1 MSEQVKQEGEFKVKA
16 PKSAPKKLIKND
28 QPTKIDLKA
37 AKVNDPIKVDL
48 TVPKVEEPA
57 KVVITKEQENAVQ
70 EQSPA
75 ESVLRTEQPEMELQA
90 VGQGNER
97 AIENVIEEI
106 NQQEVIEQAANLQ
119 QELEEQVQEQINT
132 GKKLPEN
139 IEKLISFMEDTG
151 GTVEDY
157 VRLNTD
163 YSNVDS
169 NVLLK
174 EYYKS
179 TRPHLNDEEIEFLIE
194 DNFDYDEDLDD
205 ERDVRKK
212 RLAFKEEVAKAQ
224 SHLEQV
230 KSKYYDEIKLRPG
243 VTQEQQKAMD
253 FFNRYNKQQESAEA
267 KHSKFR
273 NDTKQLFTQEFKGFE
288 FNLGEKSFRYG
299 VANQEALVEKQSDIS
314 NLVKKFLNKDGEVI
328 DVKGYHKAIYAAE
341 NADSIAKHFYEQG
354 KADAIKEVVA
364 KSNNLTTAPRTLP
377 NNDGYIN
384 GFKVKAINGVD
395 STKLKVKTQKFN
407 N

>member
-1 MSEQVKQEGEFKVKA
+1 MSEQVQQEGEFKLKA
-16 PKSAPKKLIKND
+16 KKTTPRKLVKND
-28 QPTKIDLKA
+28 Q
-37 AKVNDPIKVDL
+37 PIKVDL
-48 TVPKVEEPA
+48 TMPKEQGEPI
-57 KVVITKEQENAVQ
+57 KVVIPKEQTNAVQ
-70 EQSPA
+70 EQDPA
-75 ESVLRTEQPEMELQA
+75 ESVLRAEQPEVELQE
-90 VGQGNER
+90 VGQGNKGST
-97 AIENVIEEI
+97 ENVIEEI
-106 NQQEVIEQAANLQ
+106 NQQEVVQEAANLE
-119 QELEEQVQEQINT
+119 QELNKQVQEQTNT

-139 IEKLISFMEDTG
+139 IEKLVSFMEDTG

-169 NVLLK
+169 NALLK
-174 EYYKS
+174 EYYKN
-179 TRPHLNDEEIEFLIE
+179 TRPHLDSEEIDFLIE

-224 SHLEQV
+224 NHLEQV

-243 VTQEQQKAMD
+243 VTQDQQKAMD

-267 KHSKFR
+267 QHFKFK
-273 NDTKQLFTQEFKGFE
+273 DETKKLFAQEFKGFE

-299 VANQEALVEKQSDIS
+299 VANQEALAEKQSDIS
-314 NLVKKFLNKDGEVI
+314 NLIKKFLNKDGDVV

-341 NADSIAKHFYEQG
+341 NADTIAKHFYEQG

-364 KSNNLTTAPRTLP
+364 KSNNITNAPRTAP
-377 NNDGYIN
+377 NGDGFIN

-395 STKLKVKTQKFN
+395 SSKLRIQTKKF
-407 N
+407 

>member
-1 MSEQVKQEGEFKVKA
+1 MSEQAKQEGEFKLKVRKA
-16 PKSAPKKLIKND
+16 APRKLVKND
-28 QPTKIDLKA
+28 QP
-37 AKVNDPIKVDL
+37 VKVDL
-48 TVPKVEEPA
+48 TTPKQVEEPI
-57 KVVITKEQENAVQ
+57 KVVIPKEETNAVQ
-70 EQSPA
+70 EQSTN
-75 ESVLRTEQPEMELQA
+75 ESVLRTEQPAMELQE
-90 VGQGNER
+90 VEQGNEGTV
-97 AIENVIEEI
+97 ENVIEEI
-106 NQQEVIEQAANLQ
+106 NQQEIVEQTASLQ
-119 QELEEQVQEQINT
+119 QELDEQVQEQINT

-174 EYYKS
+174 EYYRR

-194 DNFDYDEDLDD
+194 DSFDYDEDLDD

-224 SHLEQV
+224 SHLEEI
-230 KSKYYDEIKLRPG
+230 KSKYYDEIKLKSG
-243 VTQEQQKAMD
+243 ITQEQQKAID
-253 FFNRYNKQQESAEA
+253 FFNRYNKQQESAQEQ
-267 KHSKFR
+267 HSRFKEQ
-273 NDTKQLFTQEFKGFE
+273 TKKLFTQEFKGFE

-299 VANQEALVEKQSDIS
+299 VANQEAVAEKQSDIS
-314 NLVKKFLNKDGEVI
+314 NLIKKFLNKDGEVVN
-328 DVKGYHKAIYAAE
+328 VKGYHKAIYAAE
-341 NADSIAKHFYEQG
+341 NADTIARHFYEQG

-364 KSNNLTTAPRTLP
+364 KSNNIVTEPRTVP
-377 NNDGYIN
+377 NGDGFIN

-395 STKLKVKTQKFN
+395 SSKLRIQKKF
-407 N
+407 

>member
-1 MSEQVKQEGEFKVKA
+1 MSEQVQQEGEFKLKA
-16 PKSAPKKLIKND
+16 KKTTPRKLVKND
-28 QPTKIDLKA
+28 Q
-37 AKVNDPIKVDL
+37 PIKVDL
-48 TVPKVEEPA
+48 TMPKEQEEPI
-57 KVVITKEQENAVQ
+57 KVVIPKEQTNAVQ
-70 EQSPA
+70 EQSPT
-75 ESVLRTEQPEMELQA
+75 ESVLRAEQPEVELQE
-90 VGQGNER
+90 VGQGNEGST
-97 AIENVIEEI
+97 ENVIEEI
-106 NQQEVIEQAANLQ
+106 NQQEVVQEAANLE
-119 QELEEQVQEQINT
+119 QELNKQVQEQTNT

-139 IEKLISFMEDTG
+139 IEKLVSFMEDTG

-169 NVLLK
+169 NALLK
-174 EYYKS
+174 EYYKN
-179 TRPHLNDEEIEFLIE
+179 TRPHLDSEEIDFLIE

-243 VTQEQQKAMD
+243 VTQDQQKAMD

-267 KHSKFR
+267 QHFKFK
-273 NDTKQLFTQEFKGFE
+273 DETKKLFAQEFKGFE

-299 VANQEALVEKQSDIS
+299 VANQEALAEKQSDIS
-314 NLVKKFLNKDGEVI
+314 NLIKKFLNKDGEVA

-341 NADSIAKHFYEQG
+341 NADTIAKHFYEQG

-364 KSNNLTTAPRTLP
+364 KSNNITNAPRTAP
-377 NNDGYIN
+377 NGDGFIN

-395 STKLKVKTQKFN
+395 SSKLRIQTNKF
-407 N
+407 

>member
-1 MSEQVKQEGEFKVKA
+1 MSEQVQQEGEFKLKA
-16 PKSAPKKLIKND
+16 KKTTTRKLVKND
-28 QPTKIDLKA
+28 Q
-37 AKVNDPIKVDL
+37 PIKVDL
-48 TVPKVEEPA
+48 TMPKEQDEPI
-57 KVVITKEQENAVQ
+57 KVVIPKEQTDAVQ
-70 EQSPA
+70 EQSST
-75 ESVLRTEQPEMELQA
+75 ESVLRTEQPEVGLQE
-90 VGQGNER
+90 VGQGNEGST
-97 AIENVIEEI
+97 ENVIEEI
-106 NQQEVIEQAANLQ
+106 NQQEVVQEAANLE
-119 QELEEQVQEQINT
+119 QELNKQVQEQTNT

-169 NVLLK
+169 NALLK
-174 EYYKS
+174 EYYKN
-179 TRPHLNDEEIEFLIE
+179 TRPHLDNEEIDFLIE

-224 SHLEQV
+224 NHLEQV

-243 VTQEQQKAMD
+243 VTQDQQKAMD

-267 KHSKFR
+267 QHFKFK
-273 NDTKQLFTQEFKGFE
+273 DETKKLFAQEFKGFE

-299 VANQEALVEKQSDIS
+299 VANQEALAEKQSDIS
-314 NLVKKFLNKDGEVI
+314 NLIKKFLNKDGEVA

-341 NADSIAKHFYEQG
+341 NADTIAKHFYEQG

-364 KSNNLTTAPRTLP
+364 KSNNITNTPRTAP
-377 NNDGYIN
+377 NGDGFIN

-395 STKLKVKTQKFN
+395 SSKLRIQTNKF
-407 N
+407 

>member
-1 MSEQVKQEGEFKVKA
+1 MSEQVQQEGEFKLKA
-16 PKSAPKKLIKND
+16 KKTTPRKLVKND
-28 QPTKIDLKA
+28 Q
-37 AKVNDPIKVDL
+37 PIKVDL
-48 TVPKVEEPA
+48 TMPKEQGEPI
-57 KVVITKEQENAVQ
+57 KVVIPKEQTNAVQ
-70 EQSPA
+70 EQDPA
-75 ESVLRTEQPEMELQA
+75 ESVLRAEQPEVELQE
-90 VGQGNER
+90 VGQGNKGST
-97 AIENVIEEI
+97 ENVIEEI
-106 NQQEVIEQAANLQ
+106 NQQEVVQEAANLE
-119 QELEEQVQEQINT
+119 QELNKQVQEQTNT

-169 NVLLK
+169 NALLK
-174 EYYKS
+174 EYYKN
-179 TRPHLNDEEIEFLIE
+179 TRPHLDSEEIDFLIE

-224 SHLEQV
+224 NHLEQV

-243 VTQEQQKAMD
+243 VTQDQQKAMD

-267 KHSKFR
+267 QHFKFK
-273 NDTKQLFTQEFKGFE
+273 DETKKLFAQEFKGFE

-299 VANQEALVEKQSDIS
+299 VANQEALAEKQSDIS
-314 NLVKKFLNKDGEVI
+314 NLIKKFLNKDGDVV

-341 NADSIAKHFYEQG
+341 NADTIAKHFYEQG

-364 KSNNLTTAPRTLP
+364 KSNNITNAPRTAP
-377 NNDGYIN
+377 NGDGFIN

-395 STKLKVKTQKFN
+395 SSKLRIQTKKF
-407 N
+407 

>member
-37 AKVNDPIKVDL
+37 AKANDPIKVDL
-48 TVPKVEEPA
+48 TAPKVEEPA

-90 VGQGNER
+90 VGQGDEG

-224 SHLEQV
+224 GHLEQV

-377 NNDGYIN
+377 TNDGYIN

>member
-1 MSEQVKQEGEFKVKA
+1 MSEQVKQEGEFKLKA
-16 PKSAPKKLIKND
+16 KKAAPRRLVKND
-28 QPTKIDLKA
+28 QPA
-37 AKVNDPIKVDL
+37 KVDL
-48 TVPKVEEPA
+48 TTPKQVEEPI
-57 KVVITKEQENAVQ
+57 KVVIPKEETNAVQ
-70 EQSPA
+70 EQSTN
-75 ESVLRTEQPEMELQA
+75 ESVLRTEQSELGLQE
-90 VGQGNER
+90 VEQGNEGTV
-97 AIENVIEEI
+97 ENVIEEI
-106 NQQEVIEQAANLQ
+106 NQQEIVEQTASLQ
-119 QELEEQVQEQINT
+119 QELDEQIQEQINT

-174 EYYKS
+174 EYYRR

-194 DNFDYDEDLDD
+194 DSFDYDEDLDD

-224 SHLEQV
+224 SHLEEI
-230 KSKYYDEIKLRPG
+230 KSKYYDEIKLKSG
-243 VTQEQQKAMD
+243 ITQEQQKAID
-253 FFNRYNKQQESAEA
+253 FFNRYNKQQESAQEQ
-267 KHSKFR
+267 HSRFKEQ
-273 NDTKQLFTQEFKGFE
+273 TKKLFTQEFKGFE

-299 VANQEALVEKQSDIS
+299 VANQEAVAEKQSDIS
-314 NLVKKFLNKDGEVI
+314 NLIKKFLNKDGEVV

-341 NADSIAKHFYEQG
+341 NADTIARHFYEQG

-364 KSNNLTTAPRTLP
+364 KSNNINTEPRTVP
-377 NNDGYIN
+377 NSDGFIN

-395 STKLKVKTQKFN
+395 SSKLRIQKKF
-407 N
+407 

>member
-1 MSEQVKQEGEFKVKA
+1 MSEQVQQEGQFKLKA
-16 PKSAPKKLIKND
+16 KKTTPKKLVKTD
-28 QPTKIDLKA
+28 Q
-37 AKVNDPIKVDL
+37 PIKVDL
-48 TVPKVEEPA
+48 VAAKPQEEPI
-57 KVVITKEQENAVQ
+57 KVIIPKEQTDAIQ

-75 ESVLRTEQPEMELQA
+75 ESVLHAEQPELELQT
-90 VGQGNER
+90 VEQGNEG
-97 AIENVIEEI
+97 AVENVIEEI
-106 NQQEVIEQAANLQ
+106 NQQEIVQETVNLE
-119 QELEEQVQEQINT
+119 QELNKQVQEQINT

-139 IEKLISFMEDTG
+139 IEKLVSFMEETG

-174 EYYKS
+174 EYYKN
-179 TRPHLNDEEIEFLIE
+179 TRPHLNEDEIEFLIE

-212 RLAFKEEVAKAQ
+212 RLAFKEEVAKAK

-243 VTQEQQKAMD
+243 TTQEQQKAVD

-267 KHSKFR
+267 QHFKFKD
-273 NDTKQLFTQEFKGFE
+273 DTKKLFAQEFKGFE

-299 VANQEALVEKQSDIS
+299 VANQDTLAEKQSDIS
-314 NLVKKFLNKDGEVI
+314 NLIKKFLNSDGEVV

-341 NADSIAKHFYEQG
+341 NADTIAKHFYEQG

-364 KSNNLTTAPRTLP
+364 KSNNITNAPRTVP
-377 NNDGYIN
+377 NGDGFIN

-395 STKLKVKTQKFN
+395 SSKLRINQNKFN

>member
-1 MSEQVKQEGEFKVKA
+1 MSEQVKQEGEFKLKA
-16 PKSAPKKLIKND
+16 KKAAPKKLVKND
-28 QPTKIDLKA
+28 QPV
-37 AKVNDPIKVDL
+37 KVNLTAPKQVEEPIKV
-48 TVPKVEEPA
+48 VIPKEE
-57 KVVITKEQENAVQ
+57 TNAVQ
-70 EQSPA
+70 EQSTN
-75 ESVLRTEQPEMELQA
+75 ESVLRPEQSELGLQE
-90 VGQGNER
+90 VEQGNEGTV
-97 AIENVIEEI
+97 ENVIEEI
-106 NQQEVIEQAANLQ
+106 NQQEIVEQTASLQ
-119 QELEEQVQEQINT
+119 QELDEQIQEQINT

-174 EYYKS
+174 EYYRR

-194 DNFDYDEDLDD
+194 DSFDYDEDLDD

-224 SHLEQV
+224 SHLEEI
-230 KSKYYDEIKLRPG
+230 KSKYYDEIKLKSG
-243 VTQEQQKAMD
+243 ITQEQQKAID
-253 FFNRYNKQQESAEA
+253 FFNRYNKQQESAQEQ
-267 KHSKFR
+267 HSRFKEQ
-273 NDTKQLFTQEFKGFE
+273 TKKLFTQEFKGFE

-299 VANQEALVEKQSDIS
+299 VANQEAVAEKQSDIS
-314 NLVKKFLNKDGEVI
+314 NLIKKFLNKDGEVV

-341 NADSIAKHFYEQG
+341 NADTIARHFYEQG

-364 KSNNLTTAPRTLP
+364 KSNNIVTEPRTVP
-377 NNDGYIN
+377 NGDGFIN

-395 STKLKVKTQKFN
+395 SSKLRIQKKF
-407 N
+407 

>member
-1 MSEQVKQEGEFKVKA
+1 MSEQVKQEGEFKLKA
-16 PKSAPKKLIKND
+16 KKAAPRKLVKND
-28 QPTKIDLKA
+28 QPA
-37 AKVNDPIKVDL
+37 KVDL
-48 TVPKVEEPA
+48 TTPKQVEEPI
-57 KVVITKEQENAVQ
+57 KVVIPKEETNAVQ
-70 EQSPA
+70 EQSTN
-75 ESVLRTEQPEMELQA
+75 ESVLRTEQPAVELQEME
-90 VGQGNER
+90 QGNEGTV
-97 AIENVIEEI
+97 ENVIEEI
-106 NQQEVIEQAANLQ
+106 NQQEIVEQTASLQ
-119 QELEEQVQEQINT
+119 QELDEQIQEQINT

-174 EYYKS
+174 EYYRR

-194 DNFDYDEDLDD
+194 DSFDYDEDLDD

-224 SHLEQV
+224 SHLEEI
-230 KSKYYDEIKLRPG
+230 KSKYYDEIKLKSG
-243 VTQEQQKAMD
+243 ITQEQQKAID
-253 FFNRYNKQQESAEA
+253 FFNRYNKQQESAQEQ
-267 KHSKFR
+267 HSRFKEQ
-273 NDTKQLFTQEFKGFE
+273 TKKLFTQEFKGFE

-299 VANQEALVEKQSDIS
+299 VANQEAVAEKQSDIS
-314 NLVKKFLNKDGEVI
+314 NLIKKFLNKDGEVV

-341 NADSIAKHFYEQG
+341 NADTIARHFYEQG

-364 KSNNLTTAPRTLP
+364 KSNNINTEPRTVP
-377 NNDGYIN
+377 NSDGFIN

-395 STKLKVKTQKFN
+395 SSKLRIQKNF
-407 N
+407 

>member
-1 MSEQVKQEGEFKVKA
+1 MSEQVQQEGEFKLKA
-16 PKSAPKKLIKND
+16 KKTTPRKLVKND
-28 QPTKIDLKA
+28 Q
-37 AKVNDPIKVDL
+37 PIKVDL
-48 TVPKVEEPA
+48 TMPKEQGEPI
-57 KVVITKEQENAVQ
+57 KVVIPKEQTNAVQ
-70 EQSPA
+70 EQSPT
-75 ESVLRTEQPEMELQA
+75 ESVLRAEQPEVELQE
-90 VGQGNER
+90 VGQGNEGS
-97 AIENVIEEI
+97 AENVIEEI
-106 NQQEVIEQAANLQ
+106 NQQEVVQEAANLE
-119 QELEEQVQEQINT
+119 QELNKQVQEQTNT

-139 IEKLISFMEDTG
+139 IEKLVSFMEDTG

-169 NVLLK
+169 NALLK
-174 EYYKS
+174 EYYKN
-179 TRPHLNDEEIEFLIE
+179 TRPHLDSEEIDFLIE

-243 VTQEQQKAMD
+243 VTQEQQKATD

-267 KHSKFR
+267 KHFKFK
-273 NDTKQLFTQEFKGFE
+273 NDTKQLFAQEFKGFE

-299 VANQEALVEKQSDIS
+299 VANQEALAEKQSDIS
-314 NLVKKFLNKDGEVI
+314 NLIKKFLNKDGEVT

-341 NADSIAKHFYEQG
+341 NADTIARHFYEQG

-364 KSNNLTTAPRTLP
+364 KSNNITSAPRTVP
-377 NNDGYIN
+377 NGDGFIN

-395 STKLKVKTQKFN
+395 STKLKVQTKKFN

>member
-1 MSEQVKQEGEFKVKA
+1 MSEQVQQEGEFKLKA
-16 PKSAPKKLIKND
+16 KKTTPRKLVKND
-28 QPTKIDLKA
+28 Q
-37 AKVNDPIKVDL
+37 PIKVDL
-48 TVPKVEEPA
+48 TMPKEQEEPI
-57 KVVITKEQENAVQ
+57 KVVIPKEQTNAVQ
-70 EQSPA
+70 KQSPT
-75 ESVLRTEQPEMELQA
+75 ESMLRTEQPEVELQE
-90 VGQGNER
+90 VGQGNEGST
-97 AIENVIEEI
+97 ENVIEEI
-106 NQQEVIEQAANLQ
+106 NQQEVIQEAANLE
-119 QELEEQVQEQINT
+119 QELNKQVQEQTNT

-169 NVLLK
+169 NALLK
-174 EYYKS
+174 EYYKN
-179 TRPHLNDEEIEFLIE
+179 TRPHLDSEEIDFLIE

-243 VTQEQQKAMD
+243 VTQDQQKAMD

-267 KHSKFR
+267 QHFKFK
-273 NDTKQLFTQEFKGFE
+273 DETKKLFAQEFKGFE

-299 VANQEALVEKQSDIS
+299 VANQEALAEKQSDIS
-314 NLVKKFLNKDGEVI
+314 NLIKKFLNKDGEVA

-341 NADSIAKHFYEQG
+341 NADTIAKHFYEQG

-364 KSNNLTTAPRTLP
+364 KSNNITNAPRTAP
-377 NNDGYIN
+377 NGDGFIN

-395 STKLKVKTQKFN
+395 SSKLRIQTKKF
-407 N
+407 

>member
-1 MSEQVKQEGEFKVKA
+1 MSEQVQQEGEFKLKA
-16 PKSAPKKLIKND
+16 KKTTPRKLVKND
-28 QPTKIDLKA
+28 Q
-37 AKVNDPIKVDL
+37 PIKVDL
-48 TVPKVEEPA
+48 TTPKEQEEPI
-57 KVVITKEQENAVQ
+57 KVVIPKEQTNAVQ
-70 EQSPA
+70 EQSPT
-75 ESVLRTEQPEMELQA
+75 ESVLRAEQPEVELQT
-90 VGQGNER
+90 VGQGNEGST
-97 AIENVIEEI
+97 ENVIEEI
-106 NQQEVIEQAANLQ
+106 NQQEVAQEAANLE
-119 QELEEQVQEQINT
+119 QELNKQVQEQTNT

-139 IEKLISFMEDTG
+139 IEKLVSFMEDTG

-169 NVLLK
+169 NALLK
-174 EYYKS
+174 EYYKN
-179 TRPHLNDEEIEFLIE
+179 TRPHLDSEEIDFLIE

-243 VTQEQQKAMD
+243 VTQDQQKAMD

-267 KHSKFR
+267 QHFKFK
-273 NDTKQLFTQEFKGFE
+273 DETKKLFAQEFKGFE

-299 VANQEALVEKQSDIS
+299 VANQEALAEKQSDIS
-314 NLVKKFLNKDGEVI
+314 NLIKKFLNKDGEVV

-341 NADSIAKHFYEQG
+341 NADTIAKHFYEQG

-364 KSNNLTTAPRTLP
+364 KSNNITNAPRTAP
-377 NNDGYIN
+377 NGDGFIN

-395 STKLKVKTQKFN
+395 SSKLRIQTKKFN

>member
-1 MSEQVKQEGEFKVKA
+1 MSEQVQQEGEFKLKA
-16 PKSAPKKLIKND
+16 KKTTPRKLVKND
-28 QPTKIDLKA
+28 Q
-37 AKVNDPIKVDL
+37 PIKVDL
-48 TVPKVEEPA
+48 TTPKEQEEPI
-57 KVVITKEQENAVQ
+57 KVVIPKEQTNAVQ
-70 EQSPA
+70 EQSPT
-75 ESVLRTEQPEMELQA
+75 ESVLRAEQPEVELQT
-90 VGQGNER
+90 VGQGNEGST
-97 AIENVIEEI
+97 ENVIEEI
-106 NQQEVIEQAANLQ
+106 NQQEVAQEAANLE
-119 QELEEQVQEQINT
+119 QELNKQVQEQTNT

-139 IEKLISFMEDTG
+139 IEKLVSFMEDTG

-169 NVLLK
+169 NALLK
-174 EYYKS
+174 EYYKN
-179 TRPHLNDEEIEFLIE
+179 TRPHLDSEEIDFLIE

-243 VTQEQQKAMD
+243 VTQDQQKAMD

-267 KHSKFR
+267 QHFKFK
-273 NDTKQLFTQEFKGFE
+273 DETKKLFAQEFKGFE

-299 VANQEALVEKQSDIS
+299 VANQEALAEKQSDIS
-314 NLVKKFLNKDGEVI
+314 NLIKKFLNKDGEVV

-341 NADSIAKHFYEQG
+341 NADTIAKHFYEQG

-364 KSNNLTTAPRTLP
+364 KSNNITNAPRTAP
-377 NNDGYIN
+377 NGDGFIN

-395 STKLKVKTQKFN
+395 SSKLRIQTKKF
-407 N
+407 

>member
-1 MSEQVKQEGEFKVKA
+1 MSEQVKQEGEFKLKA
-16 PKSAPKKLIKND
+16 KKAAPRKLVKND
-28 QPTKIDLKA
+28 QP
-37 AKVNDPIKVDL
+37 VKVDL
-48 TVPKVEEPA
+48 TAPKQVEEPI
-57 KVVITKEQENAVQ
+57 KVVIPKEETNAVQ
-70 EQSPA
+70 EQSTN
-75 ESVLRTEQPEMELQA
+75 ESVLRPEQSELGLQE
-90 VGQGNER
+90 VEQGNEGTV
-97 AIENVIEEI
+97 ENVIEEI
-106 NQQEVIEQAANLQ
+106 NQQEIVEQTASLQ
-119 QELEEQVQEQINT
+119 QELDEQVQEQINT

-157 VRLNTD
+157 VRLNAD

-174 EYYKS
+174 EYYRR

-194 DNFDYDEDLDD
+194 DSFDYDEDLDD

-224 SHLEQV
+224 SHLEEI
-230 KSKYYDEIKLRPG
+230 KSKYYDEIKLKSG
-243 VTQEQQKAMD
+243 ITQEQQKAID
-253 FFNRYNKQQESAEA
+253 FFNRYNKQQESAQEQ
-267 KHSKFR
+267 HSRFKEQ
-273 NDTKQLFTQEFKGFE
+273 TKKLFTQEFKGFE

-299 VANQEALVEKQSDIS
+299 VANQEAVAEKQSDIS
-314 NLVKKFLNKDGEVI
+314 NLIKKFLNKDGEVV

-341 NADSIAKHFYEQG
+341 NADTIARHFYEQG

-364 KSNNLTTAPRTLP
+364 KSNNIVTEPRVVP
-377 NNDGYIN
+377 NGDGFIN

-395 STKLKVKTQKFN
+395 SSKLRIQKKF
-407 N
+407 

>member
-1 MSEQVKQEGEFKVKA
+1 MSEQVQQEGEFKLKA
-16 PKSAPKKLIKND
+16 KKATPRKLVKND
-28 QPTKIDLKA
+28 Q
-37 AKVNDPIKVDL
+37 PIKVDL
-48 TVPKVEEPA
+48 AMPKEQEEPI
-57 KVVITKEQENAVQ
+57 KVVIPKEQTNAVQ

-75 ESVLRTEQPEMELQA
+75 ESVLRTEQSEVELQT
-90 VGQGNER
+90 VGQGNEGS
-97 AIENVIEEI
+97 AENVIEEI
-106 NQQEVIEQAANLQ
+106 NQQEVIQEAANLE
-119 QELEEQVQEQINT
+119 QELNKQVQEQTNT

-139 IEKLISFMEDTG
+139 IEKLVSFMEDTG

-169 NVLLK
+169 NALLK
-174 EYYKS
+174 EYYKN
-179 TRPHLNDEEIEFLIE
+179 TRPHLDSEEIDFLIE

-243 VTQEQQKAMD
+243 VTQDQQKAMD

-267 KHSKFR
+267 QHFKFK
-273 NDTKQLFTQEFKGFE
+273 NETKKLFAQEFKGFE

-299 VANQEALVEKQSDIS
+299 VANQEALAEKQSDIS
-314 NLVKKFLNKDGEVI
+314 NLIKKFLNKDGEVV

-341 NADSIAKHFYEQG
+341 NADTIAKHFYEQG

-364 KSNNLTTAPRTLP
+364 KSNNITNAPRTAP
-377 NNDGYIN
+377 NGDGFIN

-395 STKLKVKTQKFN
+395 SSKLRIQTKKF
-407 N
+407 

>member
-1 MSEQVKQEGEFKVKA
+1 MSEQVQQEGEFKLKA
-16 PKSAPKKLIKND
+16 KKTTPRKLVKND
-28 QPTKIDLKA
+28 Q
-37 AKVNDPIKVDL
+37 PIKVDL
-48 TVPKVEEPA
+48 AMPKEQGEPI
-57 KVVITKEQENAVQ
+57 KVVIPKEQTDAVQ
-70 EQSPA
+70 EQSST
-75 ESVLRTEQPEMELQA
+75 ESVLRTEQPEVGLQE
-90 VGQGNER
+90 VGQGNKGST
-97 AIENVIEEI
+97 ENVIEEI
-106 NQQEVIEQAANLQ
+106 NQQEVVQEAANLE
-119 QELEEQVQEQINT
+119 QELNKQVQEQTNT

-139 IEKLISFMEDTG
+139 IEKLVSFMEDTG

-169 NVLLK
+169 NALLK
-174 EYYKS
+174 EYYKN
-179 TRPHLNDEEIEFLIE
+179 TRPHLDSEEIDFLIE

-243 VTQEQQKAMD
+243 VTQDQQKAMD

-267 KHSKFR
+267 QHFKFK
-273 NDTKQLFTQEFKGFE
+273 DETKKLFAQEFKGFE

-299 VANQEALVEKQSDIS
+299 VANQEALAEKQSDIS
-314 NLVKKFLNKDGEVI
+314 NLIKKFLNKDGDVV

-341 NADSIAKHFYEQG
+341 NADTIAKHFYEQG

-364 KSNNLTTAPRTLP
+364 KSNNITNAPRTAP
-377 NNDGYIN
+377 NGDGFIN

-395 STKLKVKTQKFN
+395 SSKLRIQTKKF
-407 N
+407 

>member
-1 MSEQVKQEGEFKVKA
+1 MSEQVQQEGEFKLKA
-16 PKSAPKKLIKND
+16 KRATPKKLVKDD
-28 QPTKIDLKA
+28 Q
-37 AKVNDPIKVDL
+37 PIKVDL
-48 TVPKVEEPA
+48 AKPKETVEEPI
-57 KVVITKEQENAVQ
+57 KVVIPKEQTDAIQ
-70 EQSPA
+70 EQSA
-75 ESVLRTEQPEMELQA
+75 TESVLRAEQPEVELQT
-90 VGQGNER
+90 VGQGNEGTV
-97 AIENVIEEI
+97 ENVIEEI
-106 NQQEVIEQAANLQ
+106 NQQEVSEDAANLE
-119 QELEEQVQEQINT
+119 QELHTQVQEQINT

-139 IEKLISFMEDTG
+139 IEKLVSFMEDTG

-169 NVLLK
+169 NMLLK
-174 EYYKS
+174 EYYKN

-194 DNFDYDEDLDD
+194 DSFDYDEDLDD

-224 SHLEQV
+224 NHLEQV

-243 VTQEQQKAMD
+243 ITQEQQKAMD
-253 FFNRYNKQQESAEA
+253 FFNRYNKQQESAQQQ
-267 KHSKFR
+267 HSKFK
-273 NDTKQLFTQEFKGFE
+273 DETKKLFTQEFKGFE

-299 VANQEALVEKQSDIS
+299 VANQDALVEKQSDIS
-314 NLVKKFLNKDGEVI
+314 NLIKKFLNKDGEVI

-341 NADSIAKHFYEQG
+341 NADTIARHFYEQG

-364 KSNNLTTAPRTLP
+364 KSNNITNAPRTVP
-377 NNDGYIN
+377 NGDGFIN

-395 STKLKVKTQKFN
+395 SSKLRIQTNKF
-407 N
+407 

>member
-1 MSEQVKQEGEFKVKA
+1 MSEQVKQEGEFKLKA
-16 PKSAPKKLIKND
+16 KKAAPKKLVKND
-28 QPTKIDLKA
+28 QP
-37 AKVNDPIKVDL
+37 VKVDL
-48 TVPKVEEPA
+48 TAPKQVEEPI
-57 KVVITKEQENAVQ
+57 KVVIPKEETNAVQ
-70 EQSPA
+70 EQSTN
-75 ESVLRTEQPEMELQA
+75 ESVLRTEQSELGLQE
-90 VGQGNER
+90 VEQGNEGTV
-97 AIENVIEEI
+97 ENVIEEI
-106 NQQEVIEQAANLQ
+106 NQQEIVEQTASLQ
-119 QELEEQVQEQINT
+119 QELDEQIQEQINT

-174 EYYKS
+174 EYYRR

-194 DNFDYDEDLDD
+194 DSFDYDEDLDD

-224 SHLEQV
+224 SHLEEI
-230 KSKYYDEIKLRPG
+230 KSKYYDEIKLKSG
-243 VTQEQQKAMD
+243 ITQEQQKAID
-253 FFNRYNKQQESAEA
+253 FFNRYNKQQESAQEQ
-267 KHSKFR
+267 HSRFKEQ
-273 NDTKQLFTQEFKGFE
+273 TKKLFTQEFKGFE

-299 VANQEALVEKQSDIS
+299 VANQEAVAEKQSDIS
-314 NLVKKFLNKDGEVI
+314 NLIKKFLNKDGEVV

-341 NADSIAKHFYEQG
+341 NADTIARHFYEQG

-364 KSNNLTTAPRTLP
+364 KSNNIVTEPRTVP
-377 NNDGYIN
+377 NGDGFIN

-395 STKLKVKTQKFN
+395 SSKLRIQKKF
-407 N
+407 